1 MAAGNAINLI
11 KNTILNPKQ
20 DPYKKGSF
28 DYEYFIS
35 LLTYQSVVTISKWL
49 LPLS

>member
-1 MAAGNAINLI
+1 MAAGNVINLI
-11 KNTILNPKQ
+11 KNTILTP
-20 DPYKKGSF
+20 KKGSF

>member
-1 MAAGNAINLI
+1 MAAGNVINLI
-11 KNTILNPKQ
+11 KNTTLNPEQ

-35 LLTYQSVVTISKWL
+35 LLTYQSVVTISK
-49 LPLS
+49 